1 MPLKEE
7 GRDGLGLWKY
17 GRRRGRETS
26 EMKKKQKEEEG
37 DSLELRWLGL
47 GQNSG
52 RWQRSRT

>member
-1 MPLKEE
+1 MEIQEKT
-7 GRDGLGLWKY
+7 
-17 GRRRGRETS
+17 REMS
-26 EMKKKQKEEEG
+26 EMKKKQEEEEG